1 MPPSFFGWRLDSVRL
16 QRLDGAQYREKDMT
30 AISTGFIGIGSQGA
44 PMAARMLARFPLTVW
59 ARRPDAAA
67 PLVEKGARVAATV
80 EELGAGCDHVGL
92 CVVNDADVL
101 EICGRLVPAMKPES
115 LLALHSTVLPE
126 TAIQVAGLCAEHGVN
141 MVDAP
146 VSGGAPGA
154 EAGTMTVM
162 CGGSQSA
169 FEQAR
174 PVFESFGKL
183 IVLLGGAGAGQKA
196 KIVNNAL
203 MAANMGLAQAALQAG
218 EALGVD
224 RKVLAD
230 LVNASSGRSFGFE
243 VYARIPQPRQ
253 FEHGAKM
260 LLKDTNLLAAILPG
274 SGDAALLENVAKSFL
289 LLATDD
295 PGLGG

>member
-1 MPPSFFGWRLDSVRL
+1 MKGQTGKSAGE
-16 QRLDGAQYREKDMT
+16 QYMT
-30 AISTGFIGIGSQGA
+30 AISTGFIGIGSQGG
-44 PMAARMLARFPLTVW
+44 PMAHRMLLRFPLTVW
-59 ARRPDAAA
+59 ARRPEAAA
-67 PLVEKGARVAATV
+67 EFAEKGAGVAASV
-80 EELGAGCDHVGL
+80 EELGRACDHVGL

-101 EICGRLVPAMKPES
+101 EICGRLVPAMKAGS

-126 TAIQVAGLCAEHGVN
+126 TAVQVEALCVQHGVN

-162 CGGSQSA
+162 CGGSQTA
-169 FEQAR
+169 FDQGK

-196 KIVNNAL
+196 KIVNNSL

-224 RKVLAD
+224 RKALAE

-243 VYARIPQPRQ
+243 VYARIPQPRA

-274 SGDAALLENVAKSFL
+274 SPDTAMLETAAKSFL
-289 LLATDD
+289 LLATDE
-295 PGLGG
+295 

>member
-1 MPPSFFGWRLDSVRL
+1 
-16 QRLDGAQYREKDMT
+16 MT
-30 AISTGFIGIGSQGA
+30 GIRTGFIGIGSQGA
-44 PMAARMLARFPLTVW
+44 PMAYRMLAQFPLTVW
-59 ARRPDAAA
+59 ARRPEAAEGFA
-67 PLVEKGARVAATV
+67 QKGAGVAASV

-101 EICGRLVPAMKPES
+101 DICARLVPAMKPGS
-115 LLALHSTVLPE
+115 LLALHSTVLPQ
-126 TAIQVAGLCAEHGVN
+126 TADAVEGLCSRRGIA

-162 CGGSQSA
+162 CGGSRAA

-183 IVLLGGAGAGQKA
+183 IVLLGPAGAGQKA

-218 EALGVD
+218 EALGVE
-224 RKVLAD
+224 RGALAE

-243 VYARIPQPRQ
+243 VYARIPEPRA
-253 FEHGAKM
+253 FEHGARM
-260 LLKDTNLLAAILPG
+260 LLKDTDLLAAILPG
-274 SGDAALLENVAKSFL
+274 SPDTAILETSAKSFL
-289 LLATDD
+289 LQAS
-295 PGLGG
+295 GGAD